1 MPGLIKK
8 PKNRLLPTFSLYC
21 TLNRQMGC
29 FMLSSQLSHH
39 GQSEKSIIS
48 TDNMS
53 DFSYH
58 LMLSS
63 FIGCF
68 NFQLDRFLLQ

>member
-1 MPGLIKK
+1 
-8 PKNRLLPTFSLYC
+8 
-21 TLNRQMGC
+21 MGC

-63 FIGCF
+63 FIGSLISSWIDSYYS
-68 NFQLDRFLLQ
+68 NWIGLKSKWDIKG